1 MENDKF
7 KDYLFFQIRRSII
20 GLYKNQL
27 EERSS
32 KRVNQ
37 SALFESIKFRKQ
49 WQEDNQNEFLD
60 LNLEERIKQKNKIE
74 EFLLS
79 NENDLRK
86 KLNLPT
92 FSSYKEFMDR
102 DDDPDQLNIEAEILG
117 EAANILID
125 LIEIK
130 NEPVFALNDKA
141 YTQ

>member
-1 MENDKF
+1 MKGKDKKGTDREEAKRDGKGRGRKEQ
-7 KDYLFFQIRRSII
+7 KD
-20 GLYKNQL
+20 
-27 EERSS
+27 
-32 KRVNQ
+32 
-37 SALFESIKFRKQ
+37 
-49 WQEDNQNEFLD
+49 
-60 LNLEERIKQKNKIE
+60 KIE

-92 FSSYKEFMDR
+92 FSSYKEFMDS
-102 DDDPDQLNIEAEILG
+102 DDDPDQLNVESEILG

>member
-1 MENDKF
+1 MV
-7 KDYLFFQIRRSII
+7 DYISNI
-20 GLYKNQL
+20 
-27 EERSS
+27 
-32 KRVNQ
+32 KRQ
-37 SALFESIKFRKQ
+37 
-49 WQEDNQNEFLD
+49 
-60 LNLEERIKQKNKIE
+60 RIKQKNKIE

-102 DDDPDQLNIEAEILG
+102 DDDPDQLNVDSEILG